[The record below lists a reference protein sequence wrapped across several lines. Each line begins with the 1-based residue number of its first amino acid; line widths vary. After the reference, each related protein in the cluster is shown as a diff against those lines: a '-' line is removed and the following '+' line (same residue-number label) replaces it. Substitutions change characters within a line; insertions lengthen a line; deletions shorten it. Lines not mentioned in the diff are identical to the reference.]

1 MPHAASRSRILALAF
16 ATVLLTA
23 SAAWSAGQ
31 VTGKYI
37 GNGKEAKLAYAAIVP
52 HEPWEGETAYTL
64 ILAEKNPAGV
74 KKPDFDAMFGKLG
87 DALVVSVTR
96 KGDIFS
102 TQVCHQALEKKGF
115 SSGGT
120 LFVEDFKI
128 DGKQLS
134 GRFFTKEKEEF
145 FGDTW
150 EIDLTVKAA
159 LP

>member
-37 GNGKEAKLAYAAIVP
+37 GNGKEAKLVHAVIVP

-64 ILAEKNPAGV
+64 ILAEKDPTGV

-87 DALVVSVTR
+87 HALVVSVTR

-128 DGKQLS
+128 EGKQLS

-150 EIDLTVKAA
+150 EIDLKVTAT